1 MRTLMNRLKFTRL
14 SLGEVSLAGTFSGIV
29 SSYLFM
35 IVSVLMVFGL
45 IMVFSATAISS
56 DQSLAANYQKFLRHL
71 GHIAVSVLVMWIVS
85 HVRLDWIQYHSKRFM
100 GIGIVL
106 LILVLIPGIGVEIN
120 GSLRWI
126 DIGVARVQPAELTKI
141 MTIIFFAAYLSQHR
155 HIVQTLRIWKPFF
168 LVLGPVC
175 LLLLLQPDLGMA
187 MVITVTV
194 SVMMFIA
201 GVRLFDFFKFGSFC
215 IVVIAI
221 LILAVDYRR
230 ERLFSYLDPFND
242 ADGSGYQLVQ
252 SLIAIGR
259 GEWFGV
265 GLGNS
270 IQKLFYLPFGEN
282 DFLIA
287 IVGEEL
293 GSVGIIAIIFLF
305 AALIWMVFQLAKKC
319 WLQGSTFCSVLAF
332 GVGFQ
337 ISFQS
342 IVHVGVNIGLLPT
355 TGLTLPFISYG
366 GSSMLSSMIGV
377 GLLLAIE
384 RQVNN
389 YEERTIENYEEGTM
403 EGYQ

>member
-1 MRTLMNRLKFTRL
+1 MRELMNGLKLSRLHL
-14 SLGEVSLAGTFSGIV
+14 SVARWAGASSGIGN
-29 SSYLFM
+29 SHLFI
-35 IVSVLMVFGL
+35 IVSMLMVFGL
-45 IMVFSATAISS
+45 IMVFSATVISS
-56 DQSLAANYQKFLRHL
+56 DQSLVTNYQKFLRHL
-71 GHIAVSVLVMWIVS
+71 GHIALSVLAMWIVS
-85 HVRLDWIQYHSKRFM
+85 HVRLDWLRYYSKWLVGF
-100 GIGIVL
+100 GIAMLVL
-106 LILVLIPGIGVEIN
+106 LLIPGIGVEIN

-126 DIGVARVQPAELTKI
+126 EIGGARIQPAELTKI
-141 MTIIFFAAYLSQHR
+141 MTIIFFAAYLSEHR
-155 HIVQTLRIWKPFF
+155 YIVSTLRIWAHYF

-187 MVITVTV
+187 MVITATIT
-194 SVMMFIA
+194 VMMFIA
-201 GVRLFDFFKFGSFC
+201 GVRMADFLKFGALGVS
-215 IVVIAI
+215 VIAI

-230 ERLFSYLDPFND
+230 ERLFSYLDPFNH

-270 IQKLFYLPFGEN
+270 IQKLFYLPYGEN

-293 GSVGIIAIIFLF
+293 GSVGIIAIILLF
-305 AALIWMVFQLAKKC
+305 AALMWTVFQLAKKC
-319 WLQGSTFCSVLAF
+319 WAQGNMFCFLLAL
-332 GVGFQ
+332 GIGFQ

-366 GSSMLSSMIGV
+366 GSSMLSSMIGI

-384 RQVNN
+384 RQTRHWDEVV
-389 YEERTIENYEEGTM
+389 M